1 MLFKKIKETIT
12 DLAYS
17 AVSYAENALSTS
29 SGQEKK
35 RAAIAFLVS
44 RSTIA
49 SPIKSFVIFMLT
61 NFIDKAIENAV
72 EYMNEV
78 RNEE

>member
-1 MLFKKIKETIT
+1 MILNKIKETIT

-17 AVSYAENALSTS
+17 AVSYAENSLATS

-35 RAAIAFLVS
+35 RLAITFVVNKLAVATPFK
-44 RSTIA
+44 
-49 SPIKSFVIFMLT
+49 PFVIFILT
-61 NFIDKAIENAV
+61 DFIDNAIEKAV

-78 RNEE
+78 RNED

>member
-1 MLFKKIKETIT
+1 MILDKIKETIT

-17 AVSYAENALSTS
+17 AVSYAENSLSTS

-35 RAAIAFLVS
+35 RLAITFVVNKLAIATPFK
-44 RSTIA
+44 
-49 SPIKSFVIFMLT
+49 PFVIFILT
-61 NFIDKAIENAV
+61 DFIDNAIEKAV

-78 RNEE
+78 RNED